1 MKITYTASR
10 VNITGKQLQRLFQSV
25 KWKSARYPDQL
36 LQAISGSHSVITAWD
51 GHELVGLVNAI
62 SDGCMTAYFHYM
74 LVDPAYQGQG
84 IGREL
89 MRQMLARYDAYETKV
104 LIAYPEVIR
113 FYESMGFKTEKG
125 TVPLYI
131 SSLI

>member
-1 MKITYTASR
+1 MKITYTSSMA
-10 VNITGKQLQRLFQSV
+10 NITENKLQRLFQAV
-25 KWKSARYPDQL
+25 KWKSARHPERL
-36 LQAISGSHSVITAWD
+36 LQAISGSHAVITAWK
-51 GHELVGLVNAI
+51 GNELVGLVNAI

-84 IGREL
+84 IGKKL
-89 MRQMLARYDAYETKV
+89 MEQMLARYEDYETKV
-104 LIAYPEVIR
+104 LIAYPDVIS
-113 FYESMGFKTEKG
+113 FYESIGFRKEKS